1 MCCPGTV
8 LSGVEA
14 PLALLPSPVAF
25 PLSPDEPSARLES
38 CYFSSQLHPLAV
50 MKCTGAEEVVVTF
63 LGPPESGCNLGKP
76 GKVSLAAWVVSKA
89 ETSLDVLWKSGTKL
103 NITG

>member
-1 MCCPGTV
+1 
-8 LSGVEA
+8 
-14 PLALLPSPVAF
+14 
-25 PLSPDEPSARLES
+25 
-38 CYFSSQLHPLAV
+38 

-89 ETSLDVLWKSGTKL
+89 ETSLDVL
-103 NITG
+103 